1 MDKYDTKVLI
11 HLLVVVFK
19 FLNLDNA
26 NTPLLVQPLEHRR
39 WIFVGV
45 PTSNKEVNKILLKY
59 ELSLFQ
65 QIVVLEE
72 DMKSH
77 VSWCKKHEFQYF
89 PLMLGF

>member
-19 FLNLDNA
+19 FLNLDSA
-26 NTPLLVQPLEHRR
+26 KTPLLVQPLEHCG
-39 WIFVGV
+39 WIFFGV
-45 PTSNKEVNKILLKY
+45 PTSNKEVNKDLLKY

-72 DMKSH
+72 DMKSR
-77 VSWCKKHEFQYF
+77 VSWCKKHAFQYF
-89 PLMLGF
+89 P